1 MSSEHVPP
9 AGLRVAFVAGVSPG
23 KWFHRWE
30 ERFPNVPLTS
40 EMVDDAEQL
49 AVIHDGRA
57 DVAFV
62 RLPVDR
68 EGLHV
73 IPLYDE
79 IPVVVAPKGHEIQ
92 AFEEVPLAEIE
103 DELFEYDGG
112 PSERL
117 DLVEGGAGLA
127 ILPMSVVRHFN
138 RKELRYRPVTG
149 VPEYAVGIAWLRDNE
164 SDEIQE
170 FIGVVRGRSASSS
183 RQSSVQRDQQE
194 AAKQRRVDRAASQSA
209 DAKARN
215 DASRAAKAARSGR
228 GTGKGGRPG
237 GAGKPG
243 TAGGKGRRPGAGR
256 RRPR

>member
-9 AGLRVAFVAGVSPG
+9 SGLRVAFVAGVSPG

-30 ERFPNVPLTS
+30 ERFPDVPLSS

-49 AVIHDGRA
+49 AVIRDGRA

-68 EGLHV
+68 DGLHV

-79 IPVVVAPKGHEIQ
+79 LPVVVAPKGHEIQ
-92 AFEEVPLAEIE
+92 AFDEVPLAEIE

-112 PSERL
+112 HSERL

-149 VPEYAVGIAWLRDNE
+149 VPEYAVGIAWLRENE

-170 FIGVVRGRSASSS
+170 FVGVVRGRSASSS
-183 RQSSVQRDQQE
+183 RQTSVQKDEQE

-209 DAKARN
+209 EARARN
-215 DASRAAKAARSGR
+215 DASRAAKSARSGR
-228 GTGKGGRPG
+228 G
-237 GAGKPG
+237 AGKPG
-243 TAGGKGRRPGAGR
+243 KPGGKGRRPGGGR
-256 RRPR
+256 RRSR

>member
-1 MSSEHVPP
+1 MSSEQVPP
-9 AGLRVAFVAGVSPG
+9 PGLRVAFVAGVSPG

-30 ERFPNVPLTS
+30 ERFPDLPIIST
-40 EMVDDAEQL
+40 MVDDAEQL
-49 AVIHDGRA
+49 AVIRDGRA
-57 DVAFV
+57 DLAFV

-68 EGLHV
+68 DGLHV

-79 IPVVVAPKGHEIQ
+79 LPVVVAPKGHEIQ
-92 AFEEVPLAEIE
+92 AFDEVPLAEIE

-149 VPEYAVGIAWLRDNE
+149 VPEYAVAIAWLRDNE
-164 SDEIQE
+164 SDAIQE

-183 RQSSVQRDQQE
+183 RQTSVQKDEQE
-194 AAKQRRVDRAASQSA
+194 AAKQRRENRAASQSA
-209 DAKARN
+209 EARARN
-215 DASRAAKAARSGR
+215 DASRAAKSARTGR
-228 GTGKGGRPG
+228 GAGK
-237 GAGKPG
+237 AGKPG
-243 TAGGKGRRPGAGR
+243 AAGGKGRRPGAGR
-256 RRPR
+256 RRPS

>member
-1 MSSEHVPP
+1 MSSEHAPP
-9 AGLRVAFVAGVSPG
+9 SGLRVAFVAGVAPG

-30 ERFPNVPLTS
+30 ERFPDVPLSS
-40 EMVDDAEQL
+40 EMVDDAQQL
-49 AVIHDGRA
+49 AVIRDGRA

-68 EGLHV
+68 DGLHI

-79 IPVVVAPKGHEIQ
+79 LPVVVAPKGHEIQ
-92 AFEEVPLAEIE
+92 AFDEVPLAEIE
-103 DELFEYDGG
+103 DQLFEYDGG

-138 RKELRYRPVTG
+138 RKELSYRPVTG
-149 VPEYAVGIAWLRDNE
+149 VPEYAVGIAWLRENE

-183 RQSSVQRDQQE
+183 RQTSVQKDEQE

-209 DAKARN
+209 EARARN
-215 DASRAAKAARSGR
+215 DASRAAKSARSGR
-228 GTGKGGRPG
+228 G
-237 GAGKPG
+237 AGKPG
-243 TAGGKGRRPGAGR
+243 KPGGKGRRPGAGR